1 MQVTLPGSLKKYVEP
16 LKSFRF
22 LVEVDGAA
30 VGAFTQFSGI
40 KMEVQTI
47 HARSGNDL
55 RGVQDIIPVMTH
67 FEPVTLTKGVIGDND
82 FLNWLFAA
90 AASTHTGPTGISLFR
105 TINVIAL
112 DDAGNRGV
120 IWSLKEAMPIR
131 YELSPM
137 DSTRGE
143 VLSES
148 VTFAVHGMER
158 TVGPLMLKMRG
169 E

>member
-1 MQVTLPGSLKKYVEP
+1 MQIDLPNSLKKYVGP

-22 LVEVDGAA
+22 LVEVDGDA

-55 RGVQDIIPVMTH
+55 RGVQDIVPVMTR
-67 FEPVTLTKGVIGDND
+67 FEPITLTRGVIGNNE
-82 FLNWLFAA
+82 FLNWIFAA

-105 TINVIAL
+105 TIIVIAL

-120 IWSLKEAMPIR
+120 IWSLKDAMPIR
-131 YELSPM
+131 YELSQM
-137 DSTRGE
+137 DSMNSE

-148 VTFAVHGMER
+148 VTFAVHGLER
-158 TVGPLMLKMRG
+158 TVGPLSFLTQ
-169 E
+169 